1 MQKFIVEY
9 LRPWKLST
17 LAIGLGL
24 LLIGAEYEQ
33 APDWDYPIRFIMASI
48 TYLTAPWAVQVMRS
62 QRWR

>member
-24 LLIGAEYEQ
+24 LLIGIVLF
-33 APDWDYPIRFIMASI
+33 APKGVAALFGRRDG
-48 TYLTAPWAVQVMRS
+48 
-62 QRWR
+62 

>member
-24 LLIGAEYEQ
+24 LLIGIVLF
-33 APDWDYPIRFIMASI
+33 APRGVVALFGKS
-48 TYLTAPWAVQVMRS
+48 S
-62 QRWR
+62 G